1 MYLLEL
7 FLYAVRAT
15 TNCELGTTLYASGPG
30 YMPHEDIQKGVLK
43 KKPYQIEDFSK
54 VHLDAAVVEIG
65 IPSRVVDQFREF
77 TLSHF

>member
-1 MYLLEL
+1 
-7 FLYAVRAT
+7 
-15 TNCELGTTLYASGPG
+15 
-30 YMPHEDIQKGVLK
+30 MPHEDIQKGVLK